1 MEPWQQKAETWRKSW
16 VAERERLRQMEKVFW
31 QLKASESDFYCR
43 VVALENFLIKEG
55 YRKLNNTTWTKEPLV
70 HSDDL

>member
-16 VAERERLRQMEKVFW
+16 MSERQRLMQTEKMFW
-31 QLKASESDFYCR
+31 QLKERESDFYMR

-55 YRKLNNTTWTKEPLV
+55 YRKLNNMTWTKEPLV
-70 HSDDL
+70 HSDDI